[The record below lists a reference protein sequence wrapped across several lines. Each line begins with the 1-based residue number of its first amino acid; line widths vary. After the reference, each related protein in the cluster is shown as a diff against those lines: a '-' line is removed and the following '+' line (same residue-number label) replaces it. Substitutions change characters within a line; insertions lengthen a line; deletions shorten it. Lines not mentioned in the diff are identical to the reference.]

1 MGIINKIFKVLSW
14 IVVAAIIAY
23 IMIAAPIIAGYR
35 PVIVLSGS
43 MEPNYPV
50 GCITYYH
57 PCDFS
62 ELQAGDAVTFNAG
75 DSMVTHRIVK
85 KNELSGNV
93 ETKGDNNPTQ
103 DPNPVDMNDI
113 VGKTVEFKIPFAGY
127 FVIFGK
133 NPLTISAMILILV
146 INYLS
151 EKLTDKRK
159 RGRKHEAQKE

>member
-1 MGIINKIFKVLSW
+1 MEIINKIFKILSW
-14 IVVAAIIAY
+14 IVAAVIIAY
-23 IMIAAPIIAGYR
+23 VMISAPVIAGYR

-43 MEPNYPV
+43 MEPGYPV

-57 PCDFS
+57 SCDFS
-62 ELQAGDAVTFNAG
+62 RLKAGDAITFKAG

-103 DPNPVDMNDI
+103 DPKPVDMNDI
-113 VGKTVEFKIPFAGY
+113 AGKTIDFKIPFAGY

-133 NPLTISAMILILV
+133 KPFTISVMILILA

-151 EKLTDKRK
+151 EKLAYTGKR
-159 RGRKHEAQKE
+159 RKTHEP